1 MANSLLA
8 QSLTPPSISQL
19 QIDNSQ
25 LNALSKADR
34 VQNIQAVYTQLFK
47 ANRDLVHHHDDRLE
61 SLYLNGQLTTRQFI
75 IELLNSDMFVNY
87 IFATNSNFR
96 FVELCFERVLGRK
109 GAKSEIYKWS
119 SLLASQGL
127 PAFSE
132 QLVNSDE
139 YSAAFGDN
147 LVPFRRSRY
156 ISSSNQGLPAL
167 PKELSEKRYQRSDL
181 MGLPPEL
188 IRKAGAVVT
197 VAGVIELVRIVAT
210 VAWEALHTG
219 I

>member
-8 QSLTPPSISQL
+8 QSLTPPSTSQL
-19 QIDNSQ
+19 QIDKTQ
-25 LNALSKADR
+25 LNALGKVDR
-34 VQNIQAVYTQLFK
+34 LQNIQAVYTQLFK
-47 ANRDLVHHHDDRLE
+47 ANRDLSHHHDNRLE
-61 SLYLNGQLTTRQFI
+61 SLYLNGELTTRQFI
-75 IELLNSDMFVNY
+75 YELLNSDMFVNY

-109 GAKSEIYKWS
+109 GTQSEIYKWS

-139 YSAAFGDN
+139 YSAAYGDN
-147 LVPFRRSRY
+147 VVPFRRSRY

-167 PKELSEKRYQRSDL
+167 PKELSEKRYQRSDFL
-181 MGLPPEL
+181 GLPPEL
-188 IRKAGAVVT
+188 VRKAGAVVT

-219 I
+219 V

>member
-8 QSLTPPSISQL
+8 QSLTPPNISQL
-19 QIDNSQ
+19 QIDSSR
-25 LNALSKADR
+25 LNALSKTDR
-34 VQNIQAVYTQLFK
+34 VQNIKAVYKQLFK
-47 ANRDLVHHHDDRLE
+47 ENRDLTHHHDDRLE
-61 SLYLNGQLTTRQFI
+61 SLYLDGQITTRQFI
-75 IELLNSDMFVNY
+75 FELLNSDMFVNY

-109 GAKSEIYKWS
+109 GSQSEIYKWS
-119 SLLASQGL
+119 SLLASKGL

-139 YSAAFGDN
+139 YSDVFGDN

-167 PKELSEKRYQRSDL
+167 PKELSEKRYQRSDFL
-181 MGLPPEL
+181 GLPPEL
-188 IRKAGAVVT
+188 VRKAGAVVT

-210 VAWEALHTG
+210 IAWEALHTG
-219 I
+219 V